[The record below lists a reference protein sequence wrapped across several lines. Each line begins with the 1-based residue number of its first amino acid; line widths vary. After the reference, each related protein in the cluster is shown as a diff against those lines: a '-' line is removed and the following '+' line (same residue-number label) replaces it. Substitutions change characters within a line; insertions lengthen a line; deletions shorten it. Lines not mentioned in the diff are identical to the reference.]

1 MKNIFSA
8 LELIEIDLSIAY
20 MVLESGG
27 ENIALIRATK
37 NDLLSFSVELVEKIK
52 DAVVE
57 HFAIGEPD
65 NVEINCSHF
74 GSDNVATLLCFLGDD
89 EASLDMSLSM
99 IALY

>member
-8 LELIEIDLSIAY
+8 LELIEIELSIAY

-74 GSDNVATLLCFLGDD
+74 GSDNVSNLLSFLGND
-89 EASLDMSLSM
+89 ATSLDVSLPIS
-99 IALY
+99 ALY